1 VAGKELGL
9 AKQRAG
15 GGMTTRR
22 ACSKFPFITVSK
34 DFKCYSYNQAHRIPL
49 MNPRLFFRL
58 AYQAATYSRNRRY
71 VRLSL
76 AEIDQTAQ
84 TAAEQEDIPTLL
96 DLFEELLFRRLEPKK
111 IWSIKVYIINRLAA
125 IDELKL
131 AHDTTIADLAHVRSN
146 LITKYR
152 TISSN
157 DNSRPPTSLEV
168 NDKHASRE
176 NLDSLIDKKQS
187 RHLIESVHDE
197 SGKNLASECQDND
210 AISLEPCQDVDLLL
224 QRLAS
229 GKAILFT
236 GAGFSRGTTNIEDLE
251 PPLTTDLALMICEA
265 GNFPA
270 CRDLR
275 FAADYYISTHKDK
288 TKLISLLKRQF
299 DIKRVNDT
307 HISICQVNWRRF
319 YTTNYDKSIEV
330 AARESGKAI
339 ECIDILCSPKEYYK
353 REGLCV
359 HLNGSLD
366 TLTTESLETR
376 FKLSTS
382 SYASAD
388 AFTASEWL
396 FYFRKDLERST
407 AIVFVGYSMYDIEI
421 QRLLH
426 DNSTLKE
433 KTYFVTGSNPSHDL
447 LHTLSKYGHVLPIGI
462 EGLARSISANASI
475 FNNSINY
482 NAMQSLVECELQA
495 DPIDIRDATVET
507 FFMYGDID
515 DSLIDEAVSGI
526 QRVPYLILRHQATN
540 IFNHICKGKNII
552 IYSDLGNGKTTLV
565 RILRTMLLVEG
576 YRVFY
581 VGDLEED
588 FIGDLDLL
596 MKSSQQVVVIVDGIE
611 PCLDVLM
618 HLSYAQPENIH
629 FLAAARTADFERIG
643 PKLHA
648 LALNYIPICVDELS
662 EEDALSFIQIV
673 DNLGMWG
680 SDAGKSVQQKLKI
693 LRQDHNNQLSLA
705 LLHLFKAPQIRDRL
719 NGLLLKLLENN
730 TYKQIIF
737 CICVLSIL
745 DIPAEQSLIADLV
758 GNDEIFSL
766 DLLSN
771 PSLKQIFRVSHNHV
785 SSRSGLFSMFIIQTY
800 FSPSYITKQLQG
812 IAHKLNSYKKKNSSQ
827 DKIFKATLRFSFI
840 ERLLPGTQKRST
852 LLEHYENLKVSVPWL
867 KSDPHFWLQYAMAN
881 ITFKDF
887 SKAQKFLDQAYS
899 LAFKKQH
906 YDTQNIDTQQA
917 RLLILKSIGEADAAS
932 AFSLF
937 EQAHR
942 LMIKLDENVYK
953 YRQVPLYKDF
963 HDAWGAKLSRK
974 NAILFQRSCQR
985 IFSDINLAESRSI
998 IDHTSISQSIR
1009 AKDALGAILRQS
1021 Q

>member
-1 VAGKELGL
+1 VHGGL
-9 AKQRAG
+9 S
-15 GGMTTRR
+15 TRR
-22 ACSKFPFITVSK
+22 ACSKFPFITVSENSK
-34 DFKCYSYNQAHRIPL
+34 YYNYNTVKNRQH
-49 MNPRLFFRL
+49 MSPRLLFRL
-58 AYQAATYSRNRRY
+58 AYQAATFSRNRRY

-84 TAAEQEDIPTLL
+84 TASDQEDIPTLL

-111 IWSIKVYIINRLAA
+111 IWSIKDYIINRLAA
-125 IDELKL
+125 IDEIKL
-131 AHDTTIADLAHVRSN
+131 NHDTTSTDIAHVRSV
-146 LITKYR
+146 LIAKYR
-152 TISSN
+152 TISSCAKS
-157 DNSRPPTSLEV
+157 NSPTLLELS
-168 NDKHASRE
+168 DKPASRE
-176 NLDSLIDKKQS
+176 TPDSLIEQKQT
-187 RHLIESVHDE
+187 HQLIESKDDE
-197 SGKNLASECQDND
+197 SGKDLASECHDND

-224 QRLAS
+224 QRIAS

-236 GAGFSRGTTNIEDLE
+236 GAGFSRGTTNIDDQE
-251 PPLTTDLALMICEA
+251 PPLASDLALMICEA

-270 CRDLR
+270 CKDLR

-288 TKLISLLKRQF
+288 TNLISLLKRQF
-299 DIKRVNDT
+299 DVKRVKYT

-339 ECIDILCSPKEYYK
+339 ECIDILCSPKEYYR

-382 SYASAD
+382 SYVSAD

-407 AIVFVGYSMYDIEI
+407 AIVFAGYSMYDIEI
-421 QRLLH
+421 QRILH

-433 KTYFVTGSNPSHDL
+433 KTYFITRPKPSHDI

-540 IFNHICKGKNII
+540 IFTHLCKGKNII
-552 IYSDLGNGKTTLV
+552 VYSELGNGKTTLV

-581 VGDLEED
+581 VGDPEED

-596 MKSSQQVVVIVDGIE
+596 MKSSQQVIVIFDGIE
-611 PCLDVLM
+611 RYIEVLT
-618 HLSYAQPENIH
+618 HLSYAQPENIY
-629 FLAAARTADFERIG
+629 FLAAARTADLERIG
-643 PKLHA
+643 PKLHE
-648 LALNYIPICVDELS
+648 LALKYIPISVDELS

-680 SDAGKSVQQKLKI
+680 SEAGKSIQQKLKI
-693 LRQDHNNQLSLA
+693 IRQDHNSQLSLA
-705 LLHLFKAPQIRDRL
+705 LLDLFKAPQIRNRL
-719 NGLLLKLLENN
+719 DSLLLKLLNRN

-745 DIPAEQSLIADLV
+745 DIPAEQSLVADLV

-785 SSRSGLFSMFIIQTY
+785 SSRSGLFSMFIVQSY

-812 IAHKLNSYKKKNSSQ
+812 IAQKLNSYKKKDPSQ

-840 ERLLPGTQKRST
+840 ERLLPGTHKKST

-887 SKAQKFLDQAYS
+887 SKAQTFMDQAYS
-899 LAFKKQH
+899 LAYKKQH

-917 RLLILKSIGEADAAS
+917 RLLILKSIGENDAAS

-963 HDAWGAKLSRK
+963 HDAWGAKLSKK
-974 NAILFQRSCQR
+974 NAILFQRLCQR
-985 IFSDINLAESRSI
+985 IFSDINSAESRSI

-1009 AKDALGAILRQS
+1009 AKDALSAILVQS